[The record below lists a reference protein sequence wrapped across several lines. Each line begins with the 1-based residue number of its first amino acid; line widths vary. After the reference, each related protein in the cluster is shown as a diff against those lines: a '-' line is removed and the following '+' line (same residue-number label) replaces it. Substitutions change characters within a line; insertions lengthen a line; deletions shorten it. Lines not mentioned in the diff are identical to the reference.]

1 MKAALVPLCIYTEV
15 FTATIRNKN
24 TGATY
29 ARVVGNFR
37 QQCVTGTCRRESHIT
52 LSPPP
57 PGFGPLEVH
66 QWHVFQINARWV
78 PFQLIAK

>member
-37 QQCVTGTCRRESHIT
+37 QQCVTG
-52 LSPPP
+52 L
-57 PGFGPLEVH
+57 
-66 QWHVFQINARWV
+66 VFVIVGELRV
-78 PFQLIAK
+78 LVT